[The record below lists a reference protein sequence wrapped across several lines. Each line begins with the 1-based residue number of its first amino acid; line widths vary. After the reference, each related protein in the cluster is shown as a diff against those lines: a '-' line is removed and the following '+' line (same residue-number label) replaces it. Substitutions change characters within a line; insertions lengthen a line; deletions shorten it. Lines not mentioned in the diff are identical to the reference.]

1 MDRKNIHRVDIGD
14 EFSICP
20 VCGYTDAFHTA
31 LLRCADGIGYD
42 IIYICP
48 NCHARFD
55 IGMTTRKP
63 FL

>member
-1 MDRKNIHRVDIGD
+1 MDRTDIHRVKIGE
-14 EFSICP
+14 EFSTCQE
-20 VCGYTDAFHTA
+20 CGYPDAFHTA
-31 LLRCADGIGYD
+31 LLRSVDGIGYD

-55 IGMTTRKP
+55 IGMNTREA